1 MENRFLEK
9 RNPVMKKKHTF
20 GILWIVFSLILL
32 FVSTKN
38 YLGYKAYFRYKSAK
52 EASQDLDI
60 NFPAV
65 ENPLKQA
72 AKLYPNPN
80 IEGELAQL
88 YLERA
93 IIETQKGSM
102 KRRDEYLEEA
112 QNTLRKQFLSNP
124 ADYRIYYRIG
134 LTYFLQNY
142 PEDEYFKKAD
152 DYFQKALDLNPNNE
166 FLCLNIFFLYFS
178 GWEILP
184 EKNREF
190 TFGAL
195 EKMVDLDRDFIRNF
209 LRMWKENHGNYDSLI
224 PILKSREALYE
235 KISSFIR

>member
-1 MENRFLEK
+1 
-9 RNPVMKKKHTF
+9 MKKKNAF
-20 GILWIVFSLILL
+20 SILWIVFSLILL
-32 FVSTKN
+32 FISTKN
-38 YLGYKAYFRYKSAK
+38 YLGYKAFFRYKAAK
-52 EASQDLDI
+52 NATQNLDL
-60 NFPAV
+60 NFPDV
-65 ENPLKQA
+65 EKPLKLA

-102 KRRDEYLEEA
+102 ERRNEYLEEA
-112 QNTLRKQFLSNP
+112 QKTLRKQFLGNP

-134 LTYFLQNY
+134 LTYFLRNY
-142 PEDEYFKKAD
+142 PEDQYFEKAD

-178 GWEILP
+178 GWEILT
-184 EKNREF
+184 EKEREF

-209 LRMWKENHGNYDSLI
+209 LRMWKENHGNYDTLM
-224 PILKSREALYE
+224 PILKSRKRLYE
-235 KISSFIR
+235 KISRIIN